1 MFDRVPI
8 WALFFSVLV
17 LVFIAMEVGFALKR
31 RFDRR
36 SGMENDALVS
46 VIVGAVL
53 GLLGFI
59 LAFTFSIVYARYEA
73 RKELV
78 RQEANAIRRV
88 WMRSEFMDQ
97 SGRSFTIDLL
107 KKYLV
112 WRLVAVQ
119 AKSNVEVNRAAE
131 ESEKIQHA
139 LWEDGIA
146 KAKGNS
152 LAGLNAPYL
161 QAINDLIDVH
171 SQRMAIGA
179 LDRIP
184 SGIWVSLCTLLLL
197 SMASV
202 GYFAAIKGGKRS
214 PANLILAIA
223 FCLLFVLVSALD
235 DPLHGLFTASQQPL
249 LTVRMEIG
257 G

>member
-1 MFDRVPI
+1 MFDMVPI
-8 WALFFSVLV
+8 WVLFFCVLV

-31 RFDRR
+31 RFDRSPR
-36 SGMENDALVS
+36 TENDALVS

-59 LAFTFSIVYARYEA
+59 LAFTFSIVYARYET

-88 WMRSEFMDQ
+88 WLRSEFMDQ
-97 SGRSFTIDLL
+97 PGRSSTVDLL
-107 KKYLV
+107 KKYLD
-112 WRLVAVQ
+112 WRLLAAQARSTGEVDRAVG
-119 AKSNVEVNRAAE
+119 

-146 KAKGNS
+146 KAKGNL

-171 SQRMAIGA
+171 SQRLAIGA
-179 LDRIP
+179 RDRVP
-184 SGIWVSLCTLLLL
+184 SGIWISLCTLLLL
-197 SMASV
+197 SMTSV

-235 DPLHGLFTASQQPL
+235 DPLHGMFTASQQPL
-249 LTVRMEIG
+249 LTVRMEIDR
-257 G
+257 